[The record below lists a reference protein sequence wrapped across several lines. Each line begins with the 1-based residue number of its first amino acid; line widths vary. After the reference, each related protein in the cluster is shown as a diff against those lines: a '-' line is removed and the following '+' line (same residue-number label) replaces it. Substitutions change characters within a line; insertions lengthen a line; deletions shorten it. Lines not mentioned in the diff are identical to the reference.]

1 MKRFVVS
8 MVTLISILSFNA
20 LALAGQAHGGNGPVV
35 QLPQDPAKNP
45 RKGIQPQQ
53 WGVASPA
60 ISQIS
65 AFQFVPY
72 NSAMTVDVS
81 ADNMRYKTNLG
92 DPSVMRAS
100 TDLPSGVKVEGIEI
114 YGCDSNNN
122 IDPLLGDIYAWLV
135 VCTTGTCTWYGDNV
149 TNGLPANTCDFF
161 YYDLS
166 TAGITIDNF
175 TSNYFVEVRL
185 SANDDTNRFQNF
197 NIYYSRQISPA
208 PVTATFS
215 DVPTT
220 HPFFQ
225 EIEAL
230 AASGI
235 TSGYPDGTF
244 RPNNYVTRQ
253 SMAALLARAL
263 GLYWQY

>member
-1 MKRFVVS
+1 MKKLLVFLI
-8 MVTLISILSFNA
+8 TLLSILSFNSHSM
-20 LALAGQAHGGNGPVV
+20 AGQAHGGNGPVV
-35 QLPQDPAKNP
+35 HLPQDPAKNP
-45 RKGIQPQQ
+45 RSRIQPQQ
-53 WGVASPA
+53 WGIASPS

-72 NSAMTVDVS
+72 NSIMTVDVS
-81 ADNMRYKTNLG
+81 TDNMRYKTNSG

-100 TDLPSGVKVEGIEI
+100 TNLPSGVKVEGIEI
-114 YGCDSNNN
+114 YGCDTNNDS
-122 IDPLLGDIYAWLV
+122 DPQLGDIYAWLV
-135 VCTTGTCTWYGDNV
+135 VCTSGTCTWYGDNV
-149 TNGLPANTCDFF
+149 TNGLPSPSCDYF

-166 TAGITIDNF
+166 AANITIDNF

-185 SANDDTNRFQNF
+185 SANNDTNRFQNF
-197 NIYYSRQISPA
+197 NVYYSRQISPA
-208 PVTATFS
+208 PLTATFS

-235 TSGYPDGTF
+235 TTGYPDGTF
-244 RPNNYVTRQ
+244 RPSNYITRQ
-253 SMAALLARAL
+253 AMAAFLARAL
-263 GLYWQY
+263 GLFWPY